1 VFLIIIILRS
11 QRWLHVLLQGCL
23 NISWNIFLIIE
34 LLVIRLDEVFLN
46 FILYKRPISG
56 NVNRPRF
63 APRTGSR
70 AYIKVR
76 WHPLAHLQTIST
88 LPIHTYYV
96 TLILLLLVVEWV
108 LDVVLSHSIYNVV
121 ELSHLWHIEAWWYLI
136 HLLNTCTWRLHFF
149 WNGNFKIHCL
159 IGLVEW
165 FIRTIISGWLTGSF
179 SLFSIRIKYHLF
191 LCHDTKVVSL

>member
-1 VFLIIIILRS
+1 M
-11 QRWLHVLLQGCL
+11 LQGCL

-121 ELSHLWHIEAWWYLI
+121 ELSHL
-136 HLLNTCTWRLHFF
+136 
-149 WNGNFKIHCL
+149 
-159 IGLVEW
+159 
-165 FIRTIISGWLTGSF
+165 
-179 SLFSIRIKYHLF
+179 
-191 LCHDTKVVSL
+191 